1 MVTPPL
7 KGNEHLYD
15 LDGQLKH
22 KTEFIDRYIPRHVNV
37 YLIGHSVGAK
47 LCIDLLRHHGEF
59 SKQIQQAYL
68 MFPTI
73 EKIAQSEKGVRVPTW
88 DRWFFLL
95 RAFYYTF
102 NMIPSSWK
110 RSIVKYM
117 SKKEGVPEEMLDSSV
132 EYTNPPVI
140 DKIWFLCLDEMK
152 KIVDIDE
159 ETIKSN
165 LHRLKLYYG
174 AKDDWVRTEYYH
186 ELVTRF
192 PGIDAELCKN
202 GYEHAFVLNSGAEVG
217 KIVSEWIHQKR
228 EIKK

>member
-1 MVTPPL
+1 MKTPPL
-7 KGNEHLYD
+7 KGNEHLFD

-22 KTEFIDRYIPRHVNV
+22 KTEFIDRYIPRNVNV

-47 LCIDLLRHHGEF
+47 LCVDLLRHHGKF
-59 SKQIQQAYL
+59 SEQVQHAYL

-88 DRWFFLL
+88 DRYFFLL
-95 RAFYYTF
+95 RAFYNVF
-102 NMIPSSWK
+102 NLIPSSWK
-110 RSIVKYM
+110 RSVVRYM

-152 KIVDIDE
+152 RIVDLDE
-159 ETIKSN
+159 ETVKKN

-186 ELVTRF
+186 ELVARF
-192 PGIDAELCKN
+192 PGIDAELCQN
-202 GYEHAFVLNSGAEVG
+202 GYEHAFVLKSGPEVG
-217 KIVSEWIHQKR
+217 KMVSEWINQKR
-228 EIKK
+228 LNKK